1 MNMDLQLMK
10 KLDRQG
16 LLFALVHT
24 IVLLNVA
31 VDFVYLS

>member
-1 MNMDLQLMK
+1 MDVQLMK

-31 VDFVYLS
+31 VDFIFLS

>member
-1 MNMDLQLMK
+1 MNMDVQLMK
-10 KLDRQG
+10 TLDRQG

-31 VDFVYLS
+31 VDFIFLS

>member
-1 MNMDLQLMK
+1 MNMDVQLMK

-31 VDFVYLS
+31 VDFIFLS

>member
-1 MNMDLQLMK
+1 MDLQLMK

-24 IVLLNVA
+24 VVLLNVA
-31 VDFVYLS
+31 IDFVLFA